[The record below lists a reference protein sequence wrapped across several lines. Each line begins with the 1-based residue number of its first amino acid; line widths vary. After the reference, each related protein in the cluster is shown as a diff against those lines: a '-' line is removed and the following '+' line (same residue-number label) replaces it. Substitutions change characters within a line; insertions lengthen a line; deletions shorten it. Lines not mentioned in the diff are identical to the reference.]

1 MNIPIWQKIWAGD
14 ELRIS
19 RFHDLSGELC
29 DFSALAG
36 VIPAGLTWLAA
47 RFRKEWVKQ
56 PWWVWSATK
65 FVQSHLLATDK
76 VLEIG
81 SGYSSIWLS
90 KRCSEIATVEES
102 LEWKTRIE
110 EIARRFS
117 IGNIEFIVDDSFEG
131 YRWRIRETPPPD
143 VVVIDASSRKRIF
156 ESLMSS
162 EVKPRIIIYDDTD
175 RPENREIGVL
185 ASVGGY
191 QKNSFRGFKPECLHV
206 CETTVLV
213 RTNTRVPRE
222 ANPAST
228 K

>member
-1 MNIPIWQKIWAGD
+1 MNISIMRKIWAGD

-29 DFSALAG
+29 DFRALAG
-36 VIPAGLTWLAA
+36 AMPALLTLLAA

-56 PWWVWSATK
+56 PWWVWGAIK
-65 FVQSHLLATDK
+65 FVQSHLVATDR

-90 KRCSEIATVEES
+90 RRCSAVAAIEES
-102 LEWKTRIE
+102 FEWKERIE
-110 EIARRFS
+110 GIARRIS

-131 YRWRIRETPPPD
+131 YRRKISETPAPD
-143 VVVIDASSRKRIF
+143 VVVIDSSSRKRIF

-162 EVKPRIIIYDDTD
+162 EVKPRMIIYDDTD
-175 RPENREIGVL
+175 RAENRDIGAL

-191 QKNSFRGFKPECLHV
+191 QKNSFRGFKPQCLHV
-206 CETTVLV
+206 CETTVFV
-213 RTNTRVPRE
+213 R
-222 ANPAST
+222 ST
-228 K
+228 